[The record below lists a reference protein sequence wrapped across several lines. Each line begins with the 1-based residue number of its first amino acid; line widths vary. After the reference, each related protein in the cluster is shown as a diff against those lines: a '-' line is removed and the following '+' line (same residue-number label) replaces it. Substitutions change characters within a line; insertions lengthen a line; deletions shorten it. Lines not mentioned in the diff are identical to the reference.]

1 MKLLIKALGMAAFLG
16 MLSGSLLA
24 QDKTAV
30 ETAEMGVQALLDT
43 AASSKEFFLS
53 DRDRYYGEIET
64 VLESFVDFNA
74 VATVV
79 MNRFAGSASEA
90 QTERFADILR
100 TTLTRFYG
108 ASLVS
113 YNGQQLVFL
122 PPENPTTDPRADSV
136 VGMELQ
142 GDMSFK
148 LQYQMFLNEDEQ
160 WKLKNLSLAGINLGR
175 QYFTQFSALMSQ
187 HNNDI
192 DAVLNN
198 WK

>member
-113 YNGQQLVFL
+113 YNGQKLVFL
-122 PPENPTTDPRADSV
+122 PPENPTTDPR
-136 VGMELQ
+136 
-142 GDMSFK
+142 
-148 LQYQMFLNEDEQ
+148 
-160 WKLKNLSLAGINLGR
+160 LAWSCR
-175 QYFTQFSALMSQ
+175 VT
-187 HNNDI
+187 
-192 DAVLNN
+192 
-198 WK
+198 